1 MLAPLVEGRPE
12 IRSERMKAQ
21 RRGITDLDHAAVS
34 LNYSRALHAYEDRR
48 ERCGFKR
55 GAGSW
60 FSEGNPKLEKNL
72 LNTLGSSYLPAREA
86 LAVGLAQGLT
96 FEDGSPVLK
105 HNACSRH
112 TKECAACCLNT
123 AGRGAFRSIMAA
135 RLARALLRIEEPYLA
150 YVLDVYYLRKAVA
163 KYGAGKIARRANVI
177 SDYAIEDQYPA
188 AYWAEFA
195 GVIHY
200 DYTKVKPRAFD
211 SVAGG
216 EWIAAGTGK
225 AWPSNYSLT
234 YSASERDTLDS
245 IRSMV
250 ASGVNVAV
258 VVAHP
263 VAEAKPS
270 QWFGMPAING
280 DESDE
285 RYLDPRGV
293 VVLLSAKG
301 KAKKVTPSLQG
312 FVKPIA

>member
-1 MLAPLVEGRPE
+1 
-12 IRSERMKAQ
+12 MKTQ
-21 RRGITDLDHAAVS
+21 REKISALDHAAVT
-34 LNYSRALHAYEDRR
+34 LNYSRALNAYEDRR

-72 LNTLGSSYLPAREA
+72 LNTLGSSFLPAREA

-96 FEDGSPVLK
+96 FSDTSPVLR
-105 HNACSRH
+105 HNACARH

-135 RLARALLRIEEPYLA
+135 RLARALLKIEEPYLA
-150 YVLDVYYLRKAVA
+150 YVLDVYYLRRAVA
-163 KYGAGKIARRANVI
+163 KYGASKIARRANVI

-188 AYWAEFA
+188 EYWAEFA
-195 GVIHY
+195 GVVHY
-200 DYTKVKPRAFD
+200 DYTKIKPRAFD

-225 AWPSNYSLT
+225 PWPKNYSLT
-234 YSASERDTLDS
+234 YSASERDSLDS
-245 IRSMV
+245 IRSMT

-258 VVAHP
+258 VTNQP
-263 VAEAKPS
+263 VQSAKPAE
-270 QWFGMPAING
+270 WFGIPAING
-280 DESDE
+280 DLSDE

-301 KAKKVTPSLQG
+301 KAKRVAPSLNG